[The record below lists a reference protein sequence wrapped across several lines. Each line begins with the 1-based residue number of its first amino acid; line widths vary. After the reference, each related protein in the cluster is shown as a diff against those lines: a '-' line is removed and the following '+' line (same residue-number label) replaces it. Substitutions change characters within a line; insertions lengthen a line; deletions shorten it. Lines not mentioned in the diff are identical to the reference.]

1 MRLDCFPAELTALG
15 VDWRVL
21 ALLGA
26 ATLLVLIGA
35 VSTWRQRRRASRSRL
50 RSRGLETDL
59 TIEAV
64 EDTPEA
70 IFASPARP
78 VMACEAEL
86 IERRP
91 LSEAQWDS
99 PVPAAWTIFRLQIEE
114 GAQMQLGLLLP
125 VQHKEAYSAGFIE
138 RLDGEGAETL
148 LGRLS
153 RALGGPVPGRAIT
166 GSSTGFL
173 EFKSFVRNER
183 PEVIP
188 GTLDLSE
195 AGYWIYI
202 KLFVQNTLE
211 LYLRVNAAMRKAEI
225 TAARSTRGDE
235 LMRVL
240 AATLRPEAGAANG

>member
-1 MRLDCFPAELTALG
+1 MQIDGLSAELTALG
-15 VDWRVL
+15 VDWRIL
-21 ALLGA
+21 ALLGV
-26 ATLLVLIGA
+26 ATLLVVIGA
-35 VSTWRQRRRASRSRL
+35 VSMWRQRRRASRSRL
-50 RSRGLETDL
+50 RSRGLETDM
-59 TIEAV
+59 TVEAV

-70 IFASPARP
+70 IFAAPSLP
-78 VMACEAEL
+78 VMVCEAEL

-99 PVPAAWTIFRLQIEE
+99 PVPAAWTIFRLRVDES
-114 GAQMQLGLLLP
+114 AQMQVGLLLP
-125 VQHKEAYSAGFIE
+125 VQHKEAYSAGFLE

-148 LGRLS
+148 LEHFS

-166 GSSTGFL
+166 GSTAGFL
-173 EFKSFVRNER
+173 EFKTFVRNER

-195 AGYWIYI
+195 AAYWVYV

-211 LYLRVNAAMRKAEI
+211 LYLRVNAAEHKAEI
-225 TAARSTRGDE
+225 TAVRSTRGDE

-240 AATLRPEAGAANG
+240 AATLRPEVAAANG